1 MIFHRHRII
10 AVLLVM
16 MAIAAV
22 LMPPDMA
29 NAQNSLGLGQAEQ
42 AIKPE
47 GPFAGILFWIQQQQK
62 AFYKAMTDAL
72 KLIRSGDDAAG
83 GGMWILIG
91 LSFAYGILHA
101 AGPGHGKVVISSYM
115 VANEVQ
121 LRRGILLSFASSALQ
136 AVVAIVAIGSIV
148 FFLRGL
154 GLRQADLARN
164 LEIASYIGVTALGAW
179 LLWRKLF
186 AGRGVQS
193 VALAATEHG
202 AIHIDHHH
210 HHHHDHHDHGD
221 HGHHHHADGHDHHH
235 HDAHGHAHDHHHDH
249 VCSECGHAHLPDPSL
264 LEGRMGLREAWAA
277 VFAVGLRPCTG
288 ALIVLTFSFLNGL
301 YLAGIL
307 SAFAMAIGTAIT
319 VSAIATMAV
328 TAKNVALRLSSGSG
342 FRSSIYRA
350 IEIAGAA
357 LIFVMG
363 LTLLAAAYY
372 G

>member
-1 MIFHRHRII
+1 MTFRRPVFVVVMLLLLAI
-10 AVLLVM
+10 AV
-16 MAIAAV
+16 A
-22 LMPPDMA
+22 LMLPEAA

-62 AFYKAMTDAL
+62 AFYRAMTDAL
-72 KLIRSGDDAAG
+72 KLIRSGN

-121 LRRGILLSFASSALQ
+121 LRRGILLSFASSAMQ
-136 AVVAIVAIGSIV
+136 AVVAIAAIGSIV
-148 FFLRGL
+148 FFLREL
-154 GLRQADLARN
+154 GLRQADLARY
-164 LEIASYIGVTALGAW
+164 LEIASYVGVVMLGAW

-186 AGRGVQS
+186 GARVAS
-193 VALAATEHG
+193 PVALAATEHG
-202 AIHIDHHH
+202 AVHIHSHDHEDDDHG
-210 HHHHDHHDHGD
+210 HHHHDHHHHEHD
-221 HGHHHHADGHDHHH
+221 GHHDHDHHH
-235 HDAHGHAHDHHHDH
+235 GD
-249 VCSECGHAHLPDPSL
+249 VCPECGHAHLPDPSL
-264 LEGRMGLREAWAA
+264 LEGSMGLREAWTA
-277 VFAVGLRPCTG
+277 VLAVGLRPCTG

-319 VSAIATMAV
+319 VSTIATLAV
-328 TAKNVALRLSSGSG
+328 TAKNVALRLSSGSALRDG
-342 FRSSIYRA
+342 IFRA
-350 IEIAGAA
+350 MEIGGAA
-357 LIFVMG
+357 LILVMG

>member
-1 MIFHRHRII
+1 MTLRRPVFVVVALLLLAL
-10 AVLLVM
+10 AVG
-16 MAIAAV
+16 
-22 LMPPDMA
+22 LMLPEAA

-62 AFYKAMTDAL
+62 SFYKAMTDAL
-72 KLIRSGDDAAG
+72 KLIRSGN

-121 LRRGILLSFASSALQ
+121 LRRGILLSFASSAMQ
-136 AVVAIVAIGSIV
+136 AMVAIVAIGSIV
-148 FFLRGL
+148 FFLREF
-154 GLRQADLARN
+154 GLRQGDLARY
-164 LEIASYIGVTALGAW
+164 LEIASYAGVAMLGAW

-186 AGRGVQS
+186 GVRAPAP

-202 AIHIDHHH
+202 TVHIHHH
-210 HHHHDHHDHGD
+210 EHGDHEHHHHDHHHHGHAD
-221 HGHHHHADGHDHHH
+221 HGHSGHHHDHDHHH
-235 HDAHGHAHDHHHDH
+235 GG

-264 LEGRMGLREAWAA
+264 LEGRMGLREAWTA

-319 VSAIATMAV
+319 VSAIATLAV
-328 TAKNVALRLSSGSG
+328 TAKNVALRLSSGSALRSG
-342 FRSSIYRA
+342 IFRA
-350 IEIAGAA
+350 MEIGGAA
-357 LIFVMG
+357 LILVMG

>member
-1 MIFHRHRII
+1 MISQRNRLVIM
-10 AVLLVM
+10 LLLLLALAAMVM
-16 MAIAAV
+16 LPEA
-22 LMPPDMA
+22 A

-72 KLIRSGDDAAG
+72 KLIRSGN
-83 GGMWILIG
+83 GGMWVLIG
-91 LSFAYGILHA
+91 LSFAYGVLHA

-121 LRRGILLSFASSALQ
+121 LRRGILLSFASSAMQ
-136 AVVAIVAIGSIV
+136 AMVAIAAIGSIV
-148 FFLRGL
+148 LFLRGL
-154 GLRQADLARN
+154 GLRQADLARY
-164 LEIASYIGVTALGAW
+164 LEIASYAGVTALGAW

-186 AGRGVQS
+186 PDRRTQT
-193 VALAATEHG
+193 VALAATGHG
-202 AIHIDHHH
+202 AVHVHHD
-210 HHHHDHHDHGD
+210 HHHHDHHDHGHRD
-221 HGHHHHADGHDHHH
+221 HGHHGHTHHGHEGHHHGHDHHH
-235 HDAHGHAHDHHHDH
+235 GD

-264 LEGRMGLREAWAA
+264 LEGRMGIREAWTA

-307 SAFAMAIGTAIT
+307 SAFAMAVGTAIT
-319 VSAIATMAV
+319 VSAIATLAV
-328 TAKNVALRLSSGSG
+328 TAKNVALRLSSGSEL
-342 FRSSIYRA
+342 RSGIYRA
-350 IEIAGAA
+350 IEIGGAA